1 MMIARTRAITAG
13 PEQTCGS
20 HSSAFATNITVHPPQ
35 QSKERQLPVLVAAH
49 WLLLNRRKQMPSY
62 GSGHELKRVQGVG
75 KTITVLHTIQ
85 LVDASIRG
93 HLLPAIQ
100 K

>member
-20 HSSAFATNITVHPPQ
+20 HSSAFATNITVHAPQ

-49 WLLLNRRKQMPSY
+49 WLLLNRREQMPSY
-62 GSGHELKRVQGVG
+62 GSVHELNRVQHRDLLSRAL
-75 KTITVLHTIQ
+75 KRSLQ
-85 LVDASIRG
+85 LQNA
-93 HLLPAIQ
+93 
-100 K
+100 